1 MKKLL
6 TTLFILVS
14 LAGCGPSCDEQGGTL
29 VQTGVIMIPTV
40 VGSVTIFSQYPQY
53 ECRMAEMETK

>member
-1 MKKLL
+1 MTKFLAM
-6 TTLFILVS
+6 LFILVS

-29 VQTGVIMIPTV
+29 VQTGVIMIPAV

-53 ECRMAEMETK
+53 ECRMAEMEMR